1 MKKKCVH
8 GTVIYAFGA
17 IKFVE
22 LVLESLPNSRHC
34 LKKQSRITLHFTA
47 MFIFGLMNYVDVV
60 GSADFSVGLDFF
72 VGFSPWCGENVA
84 YISFSLQTFIQSVLF
99 FQLN

>member
-72 VGFSPWCGENVA
+72 CRFFSVVRRKCCIHIVFTANFYSIG
-84 YISFSLQTFIQSVLF
+84 TF